1 MSAAARIS
9 ADDFANQAAAHF
21 ATTPGKLFIPAS
33 YNTNRGDPIYRD
45 EQDAFPAVKV
55 PYRPLGSTVFV
66 QLRLPPL
73 ELTGMFEVNDEDRRT
88 ERDNQ
93 QVGKVV
99 AVGPLAFKRRDT
111 GELWPEGSWCKV
123 GDFVYVPKYQGDRCR
138 VKHKRV
144 LTKVSESGRETKE
157 IVVDDL
163 EFALFKDLAILG
175 AFESYDEAVAC
186 RGFL

>member
-99 AVGPLAFKRRDT
+99 AVGPRVAVRAGRRIRNRRSRRQSATDST
-111 GELWPEGSWCKV
+111 SPS
-123 GDFVYVPKYQGDRCR
+123 Q
-138 VKHKRV
+138 
-144 LTKVSESGRETKE
+144 
-157 IVVDDL
+157 
-163 EFALFKDLAILG
+163 
-175 AFESYDEAVAC
+175 
-186 RGFL
+186 